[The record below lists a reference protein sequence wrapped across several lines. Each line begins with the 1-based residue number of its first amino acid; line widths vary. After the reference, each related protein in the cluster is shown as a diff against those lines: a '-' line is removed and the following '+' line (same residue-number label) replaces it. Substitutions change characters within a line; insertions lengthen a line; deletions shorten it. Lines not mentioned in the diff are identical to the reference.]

1 MGDSY
6 HYRLCFDIKVE
17 EKDSEEEEL
26 SLEELVSSHRD
37 RHLGQVVIGSSHRD
51 RHLGHAE

>member
-6 HYRLCFDIKVE
+6 HYRLCVDIKVE